1 MVGATFHRA
10 VSAITCALSCHRS
23 LFQIKMVALRVI
35 FRAWRVASEDAG
47 ARRALANAAAHE
59 VWFKDALCVWL
70 LWRGHVEASRL
81 RRMEASQ
88 QTLRTLL
95 FWLVRFRLLHRIRT
109 AFLCW
114 YRLAGYGS
122 PRLGDPRGCW
132 RV

>member
-10 VSAITCALSCHRS
+10 VSAITCALSCRSS
-23 LFQIKMVALRVI
+23 LFQTKIVALRVC
-35 FRAWRVASEDAG
+35 FRMWRVASGNAI

-70 LWRGHVEASRL
+70 LWRSRVEASRL
-81 RRMEASQ
+81 RRMEERMASQ
-88 QTLRTLL
+88 RQLL
-95 FWLVRFRLLHRIRT
+95 FCLLRYRLLHKIRI

-122 PRLGDPRGCW
+122 PRLGDTRGTW
-132 RV
+132 NI